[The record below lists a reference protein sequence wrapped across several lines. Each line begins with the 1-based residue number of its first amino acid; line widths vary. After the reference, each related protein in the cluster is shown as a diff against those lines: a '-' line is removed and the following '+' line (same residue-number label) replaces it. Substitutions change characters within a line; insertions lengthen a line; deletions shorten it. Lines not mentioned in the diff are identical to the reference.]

1 MLEKFQAQ
9 PISAAARRLTGLAQ
23 IAGGSRLRRFYI
35 HVAQIEDVAMK
46 TYPSRGPWANS
57 LNPELESLLHPAGAF
72 AHPRDVVADP
82 DLTLNEKR
90 AILASWASDA
100 CAVEAAPAL
109 RRPPGSRQTVSVDAI
124 LDALRDLD
132 KAATD
137 AAGTAQIRRHLR
149 RRSIARLRSLRQRGG
164 DNSGNSALQ

>member
-1 MLEKFQAQ
+1 
-9 PISAAARRLTGLAQ
+9 LAQ
-23 IAGGSRLRRFYI
+23 ISGGSRLRRFYI

-46 TYPSRGPWANS
+46 TYPSRGPRAGS
-57 LNPELESLLHPAGAF
+57 LSPELEALLHPARAF
-72 AHPRDVVADP
+72 AQPQQVVSDP

-109 RRPPGSRQTVSVDAI
+109 RRPPGSERTVSVDAI

-132 KAATD
+132 KAASE
-137 AAGTAQIRRHLR
+137 AAETAHVRRQMR
-149 RRSIARLRSLRQRGG
+149 RRSIEAFRSLRHRGG
-164 DNSGNSALQ
+164 DKSGNSPSH